1 MFFLFIFS
9 IVLFLLSIDYISKN
23 IDNQFSEFIKNTII
37 KINHN
42 PWFLLLIGIICT
54 MLVQSSSL
62 IISLV
67 ILLVANKKITF
78 HDSLFLMMGSNIGT
92 CSTAFITAFRSI
104 YFIFFIF
111 FIYLL
116 IWIFFKKKV
125 KILIGIDMLLIS
137 ICILDYAVSPLMHS
151 TWFPKL
157 FSNDHSTLFNL
168 LLSSIITGIT
178 QSSSAIVATLQSFA
192 FHNLINIK
200 TATDMMMGAN
210 IGTCVTAFLVCFRG
224 NELSK
229 KCAVFNFI
237 FNIVGVGAFL
247 LFREIVPIYRL
258 VNTFPIKLQIAYIH
272 LLFNL
277 LNVSIYLP
285 FLLKKHSNL
294 K

>member
-1 MFFLFIFS
+1 MFFLFVLS
-9 IVLFLLSIDYISKN
+9 ILLFLLSIDSINKN

-42 PWFLLLIGIICT
+42 PWLLLFVGIVCT
-54 MLVQSSSL
+54 VLVQSSSL

-92 CSTAFITAFRSI
+92 CSTAFITAFRSV
-104 YFIFFIF
+104 YFILFVLL
-111 FIYLL
+111 IYLFF
-116 IWIFFKKKV
+116 WIFLKKKI
-125 KILIGIDMLLIS
+125 KILLGIAMLLTS
-137 ICILDYAVSPLMHS
+137 ILVLDFAVSPLIHS
-151 TWFPKL
+151 ELFCQL

-178 QSSSAIVATLQSFA
+178 QSSSAIVAALQSFA

-229 KCAVFNFI
+229 KCAVFNFV
-237 FNIVGVGAFL
+237 FNIVGVGGFL
-247 LFREIVPIYRL
+247 FFREVVPIYRF
-258 VNTFPIKLQIAYIH
+258 VNTLPIKLQIAYIH

-277 LNVSIYLP
+277 LNVLIYLP